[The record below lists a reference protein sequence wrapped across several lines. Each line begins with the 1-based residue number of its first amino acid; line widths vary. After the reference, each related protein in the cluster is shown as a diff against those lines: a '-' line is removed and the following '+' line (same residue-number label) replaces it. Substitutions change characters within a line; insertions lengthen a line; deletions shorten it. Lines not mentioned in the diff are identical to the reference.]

1 MRHAGD
7 ANTLAPGVSRSFEKI
22 IRSEADIKHSFS
34 FFSLAGRMA
43 IRWLA
48 VLCAWTLIAQ
58 FTLSLPEEEYPE
70 EFELDEPEG
79 KK

>member
-1 MRHAGD
+1 
-7 ANTLAPGVSRSFEKI
+7 
-22 IRSEADIKHSFS
+22 
-34 FFSLAGRMA
+34 MA

-48 VLCAWTLIAQ
+48 VLCAWALIAQ

-79 KK
+79 KKYFFYLKMMPSNLFKRFANKLNERRNSALVHLYQSHTD

>member
-1 MRHAGD
+1 
-7 ANTLAPGVSRSFEKI
+7 
-22 IRSEADIKHSFS
+22 
-34 FFSLAGRMA
+34 MA